1 MTDTD
6 ETISFALDLDTRAF
20 RSAIT
25 DADALGQRFSQTL
38 TSAFDQVAVR
48 GRKLDDVIRG
58 VGLRLSQMAFDSALK
73 PITSAFGNGI
83 GQALSGLTGFA
94 SGGVPGRQMPV
105 PFASGGVV
113 TAPTAFSFGSGQLGV
128 MGEAG
133 AEAILPLARGADGR
147 LGVRGGGRSV
157 AVTFNVSTPDA
168 ESFKSSEAQVG
179 ALLSRVIARGER
191 NL

>member
-1 MTDTD
+1 
-6 ETISFALDLDTRAF
+6 
-20 RSAIT
+20 
-25 DADALGQRFSQTL
+25 
-38 TSAFDQVAVR
+38 
-48 GRKLDDVIRG
+48 
-58 VGLRLSQMAFDSALK
+58 
-73 PITSAFGNGI
+73 
-83 GQALSGLTGFA
+83 
-94 SGGVPGRQMPV
+94 RQMPV